1 MVLGQNHVYLTIQ
14 PATRRRYFTY
24 EEGVGQCRGWYLK
37 HVSWLVFVGYVA
49 GIVSYWLQNY
59 IVKLL
64 A

>member
-1 MVLGQNHVYLTIQ
+1 MGLERIS
-14 PATRRRYFTY
+14 F
-24 EEGVGQCRGWYLK
+24 GWYLK

>member
-1 MVLGQNHVYLTIQ
+1 MYKRQ
-14 PATRRRYFTY
+14 
-24 EEGVGQCRGWYLK
+24 GVVVMGLERISFGWYLK

-49 GIVSYWLQNY
+49 GIVAYWFQNY